1 MPSLK
6 EIKGRIGS
14 VQSTLKITS
23 AMKLVASAKL
33 RKAQQTIEG
42 MRPYER
48 KLQGMLEHLVASG
61 AQVSGE
67 YTRTAL
73 KEDEEGNPIRQRV
86 ALVAFA
92 SNSSLCG
99 AFNANAV
106 RLALETLRSYGDAD
120 VTVYSVGRKM
130 ADAMRKVNKPS
141 PENYTKL
148 ADKPTYAPAAEL
160 AEKLMEDFREGR
172 LDRIDLVYNHFV
184 SSGKQ
189 VPVRET
195 LLPMGEMAGQAGHDE
210 NGTASVIPG
219 SSSVIP
225 GSTGDLDYILEPS
238 ASALLADL
246 LPKSLRL
253 KFYTALLDSNASEH
267 AARTVAMQTATDNG
281 EDLLQELTLQ
291 YNKSRQQKI
300 TSEILDLAG
309 GSQEQE
315 GLRESV
321 PLSESLFDGT
331 HDPDEVAGK
340 AFCLVTAQNGRK
352 GDAVLPHPGGP
363 VHGGGQAELE
373 YAVRVVLQDVA
384 PGGER
389 LDEAV
394 LVVRRIADDIDLP
407 LLVAEERI
415 GEGHRGEGGQDPPDG
430 LPAVLESDIHIPGHH
445 SQCHQDDKDNG
456 EDQRNLNEILE
467 GATEVGHFWSLFL
480 RARTRKRARA

>member
-48 KLQGMLEHLVASG
+48 KLQGMLDHLVASG
-61 AQVSGE
+61 AKLSGE
-67 YTRTAL
+67 YTRTPATGP
-73 KEDEEGNPIRQRV
+73 DAPGQRI

-92 SNSSLCG
+92 SNSSRCG

-106 RLALETLRSYGDAD
+106 RLTLETIRSYGDAD
-120 VTVYSVGRKM
+120 VTVYSIGRKM
-130 ADAMRKVNKPS
+130 ADSMRKAGHPS
-141 PENYTKL
+141 PADYQKL
-148 ADKPTYAPAAEL
+148 ADKPSYAPAAEL
-160 AEKLMEDFREGR
+160 AEKLMDDFLAGR

-195 LLPMGEMAGQAGHDE
+195 LLPMGEIPGQARNEGE
-210 NGTASVIPG
+210 SAPSVIPG
-219 SSSVIP
+219 APSVIP
-225 GSTGDLDYILEPS
+225 GSTQDLDYILEPS

-246 LPKSLRL
+246 LPKYLRL

-309 GSQEQE
+309 GSQQ
-315 GLRESV
+315 
-321 PLSESLFDGT
+321 
-331 HDPDEVAGK
+331 
-340 AFCLVTAQNGRK
+340 Q
-352 GDAVLPHPGGP
+352 
-363 VHGGGQAELE
+363 
-373 YAVRVVLQDVA
+373 
-384 PGGER
+384 
-389 LDEAV
+389 
-394 LVVRRIADDIDLP
+394 
-407 LLVAEERI
+407 
-415 GEGHRGEGGQDPPDG
+415 
-430 LPAVLESDIHIPGHH
+430 
-445 SQCHQDDKDNG
+445 
-456 EDQRNLNEILE
+456 
-467 GATEVGHFWSLFL
+467 
-480 RARTRKRARA
+480 

>member
-48 KLQGMLEHLVASG
+48 KLQGMLDHLVASG
-61 AQVSGE
+61 AKLSGE
-67 YTRTAL
+67 YTRTPA
-73 KEDEEGNPIRQRV
+73 EGAGKLRI

-106 RLALETLRSYGDAD
+106 RLTLETIRSYGDAD
-120 VTVYSVGRKM
+120 VTVYSIGRKM
-130 ADAMRKVNKPS
+130 ADSMRKAGKPS
-141 PENYTKL
+141 PADYQKL
-148 ADKPTYAPAAEL
+148 ADKPSYAPAAEL
-160 AEKLMEDFREGR
+160 AEKLMADFLAGR

-195 LLPMGEMAGQAGHDE
+195 LLPMGEIPGQARNEDE
-210 NGTASVIPG
+210 SAPTASPGTPSLIPG
-219 SSSVIP
+219 L
-225 GSTGDLDYILEPS
+225 TRDLDYILEPS

-309 GSQEQE
+309 GSQQ
-315 GLRESV
+315 
-321 PLSESLFDGT
+321 
-331 HDPDEVAGK
+331 
-340 AFCLVTAQNGRK
+340 Q
-352 GDAVLPHPGGP
+352 
-363 VHGGGQAELE
+363 
-373 YAVRVVLQDVA
+373 
-384 PGGER
+384 
-389 LDEAV
+389 
-394 LVVRRIADDIDLP
+394 
-407 LLVAEERI
+407 
-415 GEGHRGEGGQDPPDG
+415 
-430 LPAVLESDIHIPGHH
+430 
-445 SQCHQDDKDNG
+445 
-456 EDQRNLNEILE
+456 
-467 GATEVGHFWSLFL
+467 
-480 RARTRKRARA
+480 

>member
-48 KLQGMLEHLVASG
+48 KLQGMLDHLVASG
-61 AQVSGE
+61 AKVSGE
-67 YTRTAL
+67 YTRTPA
-73 KEDEEGNPIRQRV
+73 EGAPKQRI

-106 RLALETLRSYGDAD
+106 RLTLETIRSYGDAD

-130 ADAMRKVNKPS
+130 ADAMRKVGKPS
-141 PENYTKL
+141 PADYQKL
-148 ADKPTYAPAAEL
+148 ADKPSYAPAAEL
-160 AEKLMEDFREGR
+160 AEKLMADFLAGR

-189 VPVRET
+189 VAVRET
-195 LLPMGEMAGQAGHDE
+195 LLPMGD
-210 NGTASVIPG
+210 VIP
-219 SSSVIP
+219 SEAKESEI
-225 GSTGDLDYILEPS
+225 DYILEPS

-309 GSQEQE
+309 GSQQ
-315 GLRESV
+315 
-321 PLSESLFDGT
+321 
-331 HDPDEVAGK
+331 
-340 AFCLVTAQNGRK
+340 Q
-352 GDAVLPHPGGP
+352 
-363 VHGGGQAELE
+363 
-373 YAVRVVLQDVA
+373 
-384 PGGER
+384 
-389 LDEAV
+389 
-394 LVVRRIADDIDLP
+394 
-407 LLVAEERI
+407 
-415 GEGHRGEGGQDPPDG
+415 
-430 LPAVLESDIHIPGHH
+430 
-445 SQCHQDDKDNG
+445 
-456 EDQRNLNEILE
+456 
-467 GATEVGHFWSLFL
+467 
-480 RARTRKRARA
+480 

>member
-48 KLQGMLEHLVASG
+48 KLQGMLDHLVASG
-61 AQVSGE
+61 AKLSGE
-67 YTRTAL
+67 YTRTPAA
-73 KEDEEGNPIRQRV
+73 GPAAPGQRI

-106 RLALETLRSYGDAD
+106 RLTLDTIRSYVDAD
-120 VTVYSVGRKM
+120 VTVYSIGRKM
-130 ADAMRKVNKPS
+130 ADAMRKAGKPS
-141 PENYTKL
+141 PADYQKL
-148 ADKPTYAPAAEL
+148 ADKPAYTPAAEL
-160 AEKLMEDFREGR
+160 AEKLMEDFLAGR

-195 LLPMGEMAGQAGHDE
+195 LVPM
-210 NGTASVIPG
+210 TAVL
-219 SSSVIP
+219 SSGAESAVE
-225 GSTGDLDYILEPS
+225 SSEVEYILEPS

-246 LPKSLRL
+246 VPKSLRL

-309 GSQEQE
+309 GSQQ
-315 GLRESV
+315 
-321 PLSESLFDGT
+321 
-331 HDPDEVAGK
+331 
-340 AFCLVTAQNGRK
+340 Q
-352 GDAVLPHPGGP
+352 
-363 VHGGGQAELE
+363 
-373 YAVRVVLQDVA
+373 
-384 PGGER
+384 
-389 LDEAV
+389 
-394 LVVRRIADDIDLP
+394 
-407 LLVAEERI
+407 
-415 GEGHRGEGGQDPPDG
+415 
-430 LPAVLESDIHIPGHH
+430 
-445 SQCHQDDKDNG
+445 
-456 EDQRNLNEILE
+456 
-467 GATEVGHFWSLFL
+467 
-480 RARTRKRARA
+480 

>member
-48 KLQGMLEHLVASG
+48 KLQGMLDHLVASG
-61 AQVSGE
+61 AKVSGE
-67 YTRTAL
+67 YTRTLA
-73 KEDEEGNPIRQRV
+73 EGAPKQRI

-106 RLALETLRSYGDAD
+106 RLTLETIRSYGDAD

-130 ADAMRKVNKPS
+130 ADAMRKVGKPS
-141 PENYTKL
+141 PADYQKL
-148 ADKPTYAPAAEL
+148 ADKPSYAPAAEL
-160 AEKLMEDFREGR
+160 AEKLMEDFLAGR

-189 VPVRET
+189 VAVRET
-195 LLPMGEMAGQAGHDE
+195 LLPMEISPL
-210 NGTASVIPG
+210 ASLGRNDKETVI
-219 SSSVIP
+219 SNEVEKSEV
-225 GSTGDLDYILEPS
+225 DYILEPS

-309 GSQEQE
+309 GSQQ
-315 GLRESV
+315 
-321 PLSESLFDGT
+321 
-331 HDPDEVAGK
+331 
-340 AFCLVTAQNGRK
+340 Q
-352 GDAVLPHPGGP
+352 
-363 VHGGGQAELE
+363 
-373 YAVRVVLQDVA
+373 
-384 PGGER
+384 
-389 LDEAV
+389 
-394 LVVRRIADDIDLP
+394 
-407 LLVAEERI
+407 
-415 GEGHRGEGGQDPPDG
+415 
-430 LPAVLESDIHIPGHH
+430 
-445 SQCHQDDKDNG
+445 
-456 EDQRNLNEILE
+456 
-467 GATEVGHFWSLFL
+467 
-480 RARTRKRARA
+480 

>member
-48 KLQGMLEHLVASG
+48 KLQGMLDHLVASG
-61 AQVSGE
+61 AKVSGE
-67 YTRTAL
+67 YTRTPA
-73 KEDEEGNPIRQRV
+73 EGAGKLRV

-106 RLALETLRSYGDAD
+106 RLTLETIRSYGDAD

-130 ADAMRKVNKPS
+130 ADAMRKVGKPS
-141 PENYTKL
+141 PADYQKL
-148 ADKPTYAPAAEL
+148 ADKPSYAPAAEL
-160 AEKLMEDFREGR
+160 AEKLMEDFLAGR

-189 VPVRET
+189 VAVRET
-195 LLPMGEMAGQAGHDE
+195 LLPMGD
-210 NGTASVIPG
+210 VIP
-219 SSSVIP
+219 SEAKESEI
-225 GSTGDLDYILEPS
+225 DYILEPS

-309 GSQEQE
+309 GSQQ
-315 GLRESV
+315 
-321 PLSESLFDGT
+321 
-331 HDPDEVAGK
+331 
-340 AFCLVTAQNGRK
+340 Q
-352 GDAVLPHPGGP
+352 
-363 VHGGGQAELE
+363 
-373 YAVRVVLQDVA
+373 
-384 PGGER
+384 
-389 LDEAV
+389 
-394 LVVRRIADDIDLP
+394 
-407 LLVAEERI
+407 
-415 GEGHRGEGGQDPPDG
+415 
-430 LPAVLESDIHIPGHH
+430 
-445 SQCHQDDKDNG
+445 
-456 EDQRNLNEILE
+456 
-467 GATEVGHFWSLFL
+467 
-480 RARTRKRARA
+480 

>member
-48 KLQGMLEHLVASG
+48 KLQGMLDHLVASG
-61 AQVSGE
+61 AKLSGE
-67 YTRTAL
+67 YTRTPA
-73 KEDEEGNPIRQRV
+73 EGAGKLRI

-106 RLALETLRSYGDAD
+106 RLTLETIRSYGDAD
-120 VTVYSVGRKM
+120 VTVYSIGRKM
-130 ADAMRKVNKPS
+130 ADSMRKAGKPS
-141 PENYTKL
+141 PADYQKL
-148 ADKPTYAPAAEL
+148 ADKPSYAPAAEL
-160 AEKLMEDFREGR
+160 AEKLMADFLAGR

-195 LLPMGEMAGQAGHDE
+195 LLPMGEIPGQARNEDE
-210 NGTASVIPG
+210 SAPTASPG
-219 SSSVIP
+219 TPSLIP
-225 GSTGDLDYILEPS
+225 GSTRDLDYILEPS
-238 ASALLADL
+238 SSALLADL

-309 GSQEQE
+309 GSQQ
-315 GLRESV
+315 
-321 PLSESLFDGT
+321 
-331 HDPDEVAGK
+331 
-340 AFCLVTAQNGRK
+340 Q
-352 GDAVLPHPGGP
+352 
-363 VHGGGQAELE
+363 
-373 YAVRVVLQDVA
+373 
-384 PGGER
+384 
-389 LDEAV
+389 
-394 LVVRRIADDIDLP
+394 
-407 LLVAEERI
+407 
-415 GEGHRGEGGQDPPDG
+415 
-430 LPAVLESDIHIPGHH
+430 
-445 SQCHQDDKDNG
+445 
-456 EDQRNLNEILE
+456 
-467 GATEVGHFWSLFL
+467 
-480 RARTRKRARA
+480 

>member
-48 KLQGMLEHLVASG
+48 KLQGMLDHLVASG
-61 AQVSGE
+61 AKVSGE
-67 YTRTAL
+67 YTRTPVAGP
-73 KEDEEGNPIRQRV
+73 DAPTQRI

-106 RLALETLRSYGDAD
+106 RLTLETIRSYGEAD
-120 VTVYSVGRKM
+120 VTVYSIGRKM
-130 ADAMRKVNKPS
+130 ADAMRKAGKPS
-141 PENYTKL
+141 PADYQKL
-148 ADKPTYAPAAEL
+148 ADKPSYAPAAEL
-160 AEKLMEDFREGR
+160 AEKLMEEFLAGH

-195 LLPMGEMAGQAGHDE
+195 LLPM
-210 NGTASVIPG
+210 TSVISSG
-219 SSSVIP
+219 DSSVIP
-225 GSTGDLDYILEPS
+225 SEAKESDVDYILEPS

-246 LPKSLRL
+246 VPKSLRL

-309 GSQEQE
+309 GSQQ
-315 GLRESV
+315 
-321 PLSESLFDGT
+321 
-331 HDPDEVAGK
+331 
-340 AFCLVTAQNGRK
+340 Q
-352 GDAVLPHPGGP
+352 
-363 VHGGGQAELE
+363 
-373 YAVRVVLQDVA
+373 
-384 PGGER
+384 
-389 LDEAV
+389 
-394 LVVRRIADDIDLP
+394 
-407 LLVAEERI
+407 
-415 GEGHRGEGGQDPPDG
+415 
-430 LPAVLESDIHIPGHH
+430 
-445 SQCHQDDKDNG
+445 
-456 EDQRNLNEILE
+456 
-467 GATEVGHFWSLFL
+467 
-480 RARTRKRARA
+480 

>member
-48 KLQGMLEHLVASG
+48 KLQGMLDHLVASG
-61 AQVSGE
+61 AKLSGE
-67 YTRTAL
+67 YTRTPA
-73 KEDEEGNPIRQRV
+73 EGAGKLRI

-106 RLALETLRSYGDAD
+106 RLTLETIRSYGDAD
-120 VTVYSVGRKM
+120 VTVYSIGRKM
-130 ADAMRKVNKPS
+130 ADSMRKAGHPS
-141 PENYTKL
+141 PADYQKL
-148 ADKPTYAPAAEL
+148 ADKPSYAPAAEL
-160 AEKLMEDFREGR
+160 AEKLMADFLAGR

-195 LLPMGEMAGQAGHDE
+195 LLPMGEIPGQARNEDE
-210 NGTASVIPG
+210 SAPTASPGIP
-219 SSSVIP
+219 SLIP
-225 GSTGDLDYILEPS
+225 GSTRDLDYILEPS

-246 LPKSLRL
+246 VPKFLRL

-309 GSQEQE
+309 GSQQ
-315 GLRESV
+315 
-321 PLSESLFDGT
+321 
-331 HDPDEVAGK
+331 
-340 AFCLVTAQNGRK
+340 Q
-352 GDAVLPHPGGP
+352 
-363 VHGGGQAELE
+363 
-373 YAVRVVLQDVA
+373 
-384 PGGER
+384 
-389 LDEAV
+389 
-394 LVVRRIADDIDLP
+394 
-407 LLVAEERI
+407 
-415 GEGHRGEGGQDPPDG
+415 
-430 LPAVLESDIHIPGHH
+430 
-445 SQCHQDDKDNG
+445 
-456 EDQRNLNEILE
+456 
-467 GATEVGHFWSLFL
+467 
-480 RARTRKRARA
+480 

>member
-14 VQSTLKITS
+14 VKSTLKITS

-48 KLQGMLEHLVASG
+48 KLQAMLERLVAQTGGTG
-61 AQVSGE
+61 ASE
-67 YTRTAL
+67 WSARTM
-73 KEDEEGNPIRQRV
+73 DEETSPVRQRV

-120 VTVYSVGRKM
+120 VTVYSIGRKM
-130 ADAMRKVNKPS
+130 ADAMRKVGKPS
-141 PENYTKL
+141 PADYQKL
-148 ADKPTYAPAAEL
+148 ADKPSYAPAAEL
-160 AEKLMEDFREGR
+160 AEKLMEDFLAGR

-189 VPVRET
+189 VAVRET
-195 LLPMGEMAGQAGHDE
+195 LLPMEISPL
-210 NGTASVIPG
+210 ASLGRNDKETVI
-219 SSSVIP
+219 SNEVEKSEV
-225 GSTGDLDYILEPS
+225 DYILEPS

-309 GSQEQE
+309 GSQQ
-315 GLRESV
+315 
-321 PLSESLFDGT
+321 
-331 HDPDEVAGK
+331 
-340 AFCLVTAQNGRK
+340 Q
-352 GDAVLPHPGGP
+352 
-363 VHGGGQAELE
+363 
-373 YAVRVVLQDVA
+373 
-384 PGGER
+384 
-389 LDEAV
+389 
-394 LVVRRIADDIDLP
+394 
-407 LLVAEERI
+407 
-415 GEGHRGEGGQDPPDG
+415 
-430 LPAVLESDIHIPGHH
+430 
-445 SQCHQDDKDNG
+445 
-456 EDQRNLNEILE
+456 
-467 GATEVGHFWSLFL
+467 
-480 RARTRKRARA
+480 

>member
-48 KLQGMLEHLVASG
+48 KLQGMLDHLVASG
-61 AQVSGE
+61 AKLSGE
-67 YTRTAL
+67 YTRTPA
-73 KEDEEGNPIRQRV
+73 EGAGKLRV

-106 RLALETLRSYGDAD
+106 RLTLETIRSYGDAD
-120 VTVYSVGRKM
+120 VTVYSIGRKM
-130 ADAMRKVNKPS
+130 ADSMRKAGHPS
-141 PENYTKL
+141 PADYQKL
-148 ADKPTYAPAAEL
+148 ADKPSYAPAAEL
-160 AEKLMEDFREGR
+160 AEKLMADFLAGR

-195 LLPMGEMAGQAGHDE
+195 LLPMGEIPGQARNEDE
-210 NGTASVIPG
+210 SAPTASPGIP
-219 SSSVIP
+219 SLIP
-225 GSTGDLDYILEPS
+225 GSTRDLDYILEPS

-246 LPKSLRL
+246 VPKSLRL

-309 GSQEQE
+309 GSQQ
-315 GLRESV
+315 
-321 PLSESLFDGT
+321 
-331 HDPDEVAGK
+331 
-340 AFCLVTAQNGRK
+340 Q
-352 GDAVLPHPGGP
+352 
-363 VHGGGQAELE
+363 
-373 YAVRVVLQDVA
+373 
-384 PGGER
+384 
-389 LDEAV
+389 
-394 LVVRRIADDIDLP
+394 
-407 LLVAEERI
+407 
-415 GEGHRGEGGQDPPDG
+415 
-430 LPAVLESDIHIPGHH
+430 
-445 SQCHQDDKDNG
+445 
-456 EDQRNLNEILE
+456 
-467 GATEVGHFWSLFL
+467 
-480 RARTRKRARA
+480 